1 MHEYDPYRLVQEISI
16 DVKSISV
23 FIDAV
28 VEYLGVGIKVIY
40 TSEDGWQIDQ
50 EIDHYGW
57 EEWQIDNFFELV
69 QELANPRV
77 VLE

>member
-1 MHEYDPYRLVQEISI
+1 MHENDPYRLVQEISI

-57 EEWQIDNFFELV
+57 EEWQIDTCFELL
-69 QELANPRV
+69 QELPTPRV

>member
-1 MHEYDPYRLVQEISI
+1 MHENDPYRLVQEISI

-23 FIDAV
+23 FMDAV

>member
-1 MHEYDPYRLVQEISI
+1 MHENDPYRLVQEISI

-23 FIDAV
+23 FMDAV

-40 TSEDGWQIDQ
+40 TSEEGWQIDQ

>member
-1 MHEYDPYRLVQEISI
+1 MRENDPYRLVQEISI

-23 FIDAV
+23 FMDAV

-40 TSEDGWQIDQ
+40 TSEEGWQIDQ

>member
-1 MHEYDPYRLVQEISI
+1 MHENDPYRLVQEISI

-23 FIDAV
+23 FMDAV

-50 EIDHYGW
+50 EIDQYGW

>member
-1 MHEYDPYRLVQEISI
+1 MRENDPYRLVQEISI

-23 FIDAV
+23 FMDAV

>member
-1 MHEYDPYRLVQEISI
+1 MHENDPYRLVQEISI

-23 FIDAV
+23 FMAAV

>member
-1 MHEYDPYRLVQEISI
+1 MHENDPYRLVQEISI